1 MQFKLFVSAN
11 QKELREERFA
21 IKEVINDNATLRQ
34 VFDVFLFED
43 QTAKRKSPSAT
54 YLKHVSNSDIYV
66 GILGKNYGDKGPDG
80 LSATEREFRRFL
92 KANPDGEVIV
102 LLQGESFDDDKR
114 DKDLQELVRTVK
126 ANHIYKRFRN
136 IDELKTQVL
145 NSLISFLDEK
155 GGVAKGPFDSRIC
168 PEIGYDAIDEQAVKD
183 FLQNRA
189 IKRKS
194 KVPDGTA
201 KDFLTNVLKV
211 VKKDKAGLQVTNAGL
226 LFFGKEPSEIITHH
240 EIRIA
245 RYKGTDRVLTIDS
258 QEIKGPIYKM
268 LDEVQIFLRRATN
281 LASKI
286 VEFER
291 IDIPEYPYEAIRE
304 AVINAIAHRDYNRRG
319 TPIMVAVFD
328 DRVEVKNPGGLL
340 PGLKIKS
347 LEGKHSTRN
356 EMICRIFHE
365 TMDMERFGTGIGK
378 MKNLMKAHGLKEPTF
393 AEEGDFFAV
402 TFYGPGDKIL
412 DLVPSIPK
420 ERTMNLQKLG
430 LNERQIEAL
439 RLMVNEKKTFDVGI
453 YCREFKVNEKTA
465 RRDFK
470 KMISVSVVEK
480 IGSTKGSFFKAK
492 I

>member
-102 LLQGESFDDDKR
+102 LLQGDSANDNKR
-114 DKDLQELVRTVK
+114 DKDLQDLVRTVK

-136 IDELKTQVL
+136 VDDLKMQVL

-168 PEIGYDAIDEQAVKD
+168 PEIGYDVIDEQTVKD

-189 IKRKS
+189 IKRKT
-194 KVPDGTA
+194 KTPDGTI
-201 KDFLTNVLKV
+201 KDFLINVLKV
-211 VKKDKAGLQVTNAGL
+211 VKKDKSGLLVTNAGL

-245 RYKGTDRVLTIDS
+245 RYKGTDRLHTIDS
-258 QEIKGPIYKM
+258 QEIKGPVYKM
-268 LDEVQIFLRRATN
+268 LDAVEKFFLRNTN
-281 LASKI
+281 LANKI
-286 VEFER
+286 VEFKR
-291 IDIPEYPYEAIRE
+291 VDIPEYPFEAVRE

-319 TPIMVAVFD
+319 APIMVAVFD

-378 MKNLMKAHGLKEPTF
+378 MKNLMKAHGLTEPTF

-412 DLVPSIPK
+412 DLVPSIPE
-420 ERTMNLQKLG
+420 ERTTDLKKLG

-439 RLMVNEKKTFDVGI
+439 RLMVNEKISMSNKE
-453 YCREFKVNEKTA
+453 YRNRFKVTDLTALRDLNLLIEKGMIKKEG
-465 RRDFK
+465 FK
-470 KMISVSVVEK
+470 KDAVYYAS
-480 IGSTKGSFFKAK
+480 
-492 I
+492 